1 MTGDRGIWGI
11 LSWKFRGNVGSVKF
25 PVVCTLRRYIMAQYM
40 VDGYAVRLWSTRPT
54 TNLSPGTAVAGIYL
68 YEGKTYR
75 GYVYFFPDGT
85 PLAPPVLDS
94 NKGRI
99 FLHFNLSQFHA
110 VMEMLRNE
118 KPVYVYHLSPTNA
131 ALRSGK
137 EPVGEEE

>member
-1 MTGDRGIWGI
+1 
-11 LSWKFRGNVGSVKF
+11 
-25 PVVCTLRRYIMAQYM
+25 MASFKI
-40 VDGYAVRLWSTRPT
+40 DGYALRLWSSRST

-68 YEGKTYR
+68 YEGNNYR

-85 PLAPPVLDS
+85 PLSPPVEDA
-94 NKGRI
+94 NNGRV

-110 VMEMLRNE
+110 TMEMLRTE
-118 KPVYVYHLSPTNA
+118 KPIYIYYISPTHA